1 MHPKPVIII
10 RRHTTVVTT
19 MKVREGPFGRIR
31 LIVGLIL
38 SSRSPVRVNTNLIT
52 DSTTRDWQ
60 VVTISDV
67 NNSWSELVTSQ

>member
-1 MHPKPVIII
+1 
-10 RRHTTVVTT
+10 